1 MRYTRQLLAVAVA
14 SAFAAGCSSTP
25 ERVAELEEA
34 RQAVM
39 DVRQD
44 PQVDRYARAEL
55 REAETALEQAEKA
68 YADGADI
75 EIIRHEARV
84 AESYA
89 DIAAARLGERLAR
102 ESIND
107 AELDRS
113 RVLEE
118 VRAQEARVARQ
129 DAQDAR
135 LQADMASERADALQQ
150 ELADLQAEETD
161 RGLVLTLG
169 DVLFD
174 TGEAA
179 LKPGANSTILR
190 LAGFLDEYPKRR
202 LLIEGHTDS
211 RGSDSFNQEL
221 SRQRAEAVR
230 MALMQAGV
238 AAERLR
244 AQGLGEQFPVAS
256 NDTTAGRQ
264 ENRRVEI
271 IVSSDDASGF
281 PNSLDTSARND

>member
-1 MRYTRQLLAVAVA
+1 MTFTKQMLAVAV
-14 SAFAAGCSSTP
+14 SSVLAAGCSSTP

-39 DVRQD
+39 DVREN
-44 PQVDRYARAEL
+44 PQADQYARAEV
-55 REAETALEQAEKA
+55 REAETALEKAEKA
-68 YADGADI
+68 YADGAEL
-75 EIIRHEARV
+75 EIIRHEARL

-89 DIAAARLGERLAR
+89 DIAAARIGERVAR
-102 ESIND
+102 ESIED
-107 AELDRS
+107 AELDRT

-129 DAQDAR
+129 DAEDAR
-135 LQADMASERADALQQ
+135 LQADMASERADELQE
-150 ELADLQAEETD
+150 ELADLKAEETD

-174 TGEAA
+174 TGQAV
-179 LKPGANSTILR
+179 LKPGANATILR
-190 LAGFLDEYPKRR
+190 LAEFLGEYPKRR

-211 RGSDSFNQEL
+211 RGSDEFNQEL

-230 MALMQAGV
+230 VALMQAGV
-238 AAERLR
+238 TGERLR

-256 NDTTAGRQ
+256 NETDAGRQ

-271 IVSSDDASGF
+271 IVSSDDESGF
-281 PNSLDTSARND
+281 PNSLDSSAMNE

>member
-1 MRYTRQLLAVAVA
+1 MKHTRQLLAVAVA
-14 SAFAAGCSSTP
+14 SAFAAGCSTTP
-25 ERVAELEEA
+25 DRIAELEEA
-34 RQAVM
+34 RQAVL
-39 DVRQD
+39 DVREA
-44 PQVDRYARAEL
+44 PQVDQYARAEL
-55 REAETALEQAEKA
+55 RDAETALEQAEKA
-68 YADGADI
+68 LADGDDI
-75 EIIRHEARV
+75 EIVRHEARL

-89 DIAAARLGERLAR
+89 DIAAARLGERVAR
-102 ESIND
+102 DSIKG

-129 DAQDAR
+129 DAEDAR
-135 LQADMASERADALQQ
+135 MQANMASERADSLQQ
-150 ELADLQAEETD
+150 ELADLKAEETD

-174 TGEAA
+174 TGEAT

-190 LAGFLDEYPKRR
+190 LAGFLDEYPERR

-211 RGSDSFNQEL
+211 RGSDDFNREL

-238 AAERLR
+238 AGERLR

-271 IVSSDDASGF
+271 IVSSEDVEGF
-281 PNSLDTSARND
+281 PNSLDTSARNE